1 MLCNGGRVHKLRP
14 IMSIPVSM
22 ALRSTAY
29 EWIMR
34 LRRRGEWNAVESG
47 GKDAVHSFAEYSE

>member
-1 MLCNGGRVHKLRP
+1 
-14 IMSIPVSM
+14 MSIPVSM